1 MALVLDGLGA
11 TPWVLALLYLFA
23 MVFISKYGGPLRGL
37 VPCLHMF
44 DKLVVSNRP
53 NVQPAYALIVCV
65 CVSCVSV
72 MKLKYLHNMS
82 PEMDTTKMFVVS
94 VLLSCVMRCLSFI
107 AIGSLSLQS
116 IKFDID
122 QNGASGRAPSGVSP
136 DPDTDFYEKV
146 RSRSTYVCWLCC
158 TMCTLLYVCKA
169 RV

>member
-1 MALVLDGLGA
+1 
-11 TPWVLALLYLFA
+11 
-23 MVFISKYGGPLRGL
+23 
-37 VPCLHMF
+37 
-44 DKLVVSNRP
+44 
-53 NVQPAYALIVCV
+53 
-65 CVSCVSV
+65 
-72 MKLKYLHNMS
+72 MKLKYLHNLS

-146 RSRSTYVCWLCC
+146 RTRSAYVCGLCC
-158 TMCTLLYVCKA
+158 KMCTLLYAPCLQRTCFGYEAVQHAPLLFATSWHGMFKHG
-169 RV
+169 